1 MYPIVKSTTSFMAR
15 ISSPAMGMRGIAPM
29 SVLSSSGSAR
39 NSAMSTP
46 SSSTSTIT
54 PDSATVGSLIPRVPS
69 RAGRIRRRAPLYR
82 SLAVKT
88 VLLTV
93 IFLAVPLILY
103 AQFKAADEEKQ
114 ALLLRSVREQGR
126 LIGQALLPLLVAG
139 DRQGLPQL
147 GHELARFADD
157 HTNIKLLLAPPGGGF
172 FYIASS
178 PAVPPAH
185 LDIEREKLRQ
195 EGVLDN
201 LAASCEGE
209 LPVAFRYTTPTG
221 NDEVV
226 TSLTPL
232 KTPSGCWAIVT
243 SFSAQMVPGSR
254 LGTPYWATPEVK
266 LAGTIYLAMALLT
279 LTTFLNVRHRLRH
292 FAERARAIRN
302 HGPGTG
308 SFVAH
313 NVIRQSLEPL
323 RRGMAAENRRT
334 ARALGLIESSLDKLD
349 GLVASARRLDE
360 ATADLIDTTRADF
373 DLSSLLV
380 RLIRAHADS
389 AAQRHITLL
398 GDIAPRVFVHAN
410 EEMVETVI
418 ENVLN
423 NAVSFSPDGDN
434 IGIRLETRDS
444 FAELLIGDSGPGV
457 PADDL
462 TRIFDR
468 YFSQRPA
475 NGEQY
480 DDQSTHFGIGLW
492 IARRNVEALGGSI
505 AAENRQP
512 NGLLL
517 RIKLPLDSKTRLT
530 LAPRAAARLA

>member
-1 MYPIVKSTTSFMAR
+1 M
-15 ISSPAMGMRGIAPM
+15 
-29 SVLSSSGSAR
+29 
-39 NSAMSTP
+39 
-46 SSSTSTIT
+46 
-54 PDSATVGSLIPRVPS
+54 
-69 RAGRIRRRAPLYR
+69 
-82 SLAVKT
+82 
-88 VLLTV
+88 
-93 IFLAVPLILY
+93 
-103 AQFKAADEEKQ
+103 
-114 ALLLRSVREQGR
+114 REQGR

-172 FYIASS
+172 FYIASA

-313 NVIRQSLEPL
+313 NEIPELGAVAEEFDRMVEVLHSSADDIRRAAEDNAHAFKTPIAVIRQSLEPL
-323 RRGMAAENRRT
+323 RRGMAAENRRA